1 MKWCESYF
9 DNNCLCGAAAQ
20 VIGQMQEKLR
30 LNCAPVQLPIGL
42 EEDHKGLIDLVK
54 MKAFTF
60 EGDNGENIVEV
71 CCMPEEW
78 L

>member
-1 MKWCESYF
+1 
-9 DNNCLCGAAAQ
+9 
-20 VIGQMQEKLR
+20 MQEKLR

-60 EGDNGENIVEV
+60 EGDNGEDIIEV
-71 CCMPEEW
+71 RF
-78 L
+78 LARVLAV